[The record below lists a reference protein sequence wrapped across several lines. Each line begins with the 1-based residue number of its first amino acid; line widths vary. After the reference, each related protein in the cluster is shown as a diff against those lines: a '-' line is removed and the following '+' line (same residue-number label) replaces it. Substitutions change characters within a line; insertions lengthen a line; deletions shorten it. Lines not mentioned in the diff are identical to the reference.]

1 MSEFYAWAILLIN
14 QSVENGENCF
24 GEFGRFP
31 IANKMLCN
39 TIKYFQRLLS
49 EHTNL
54 LFSALTESCFVYKK

>member
-1 MSEFYAWAILLIN
+1 MVKA
-14 QSVENGENCF
+14 VF

-31 IANKMLCN
+31 IALESLRN

-54 LFSALTESCFVYKK
+54 LTSALSESCCLYKNTKKDGYLVFICF

>member
-1 MSEFYAWAILLIN
+1 M
-14 QSVENGENCF
+14 VKTVF

-54 LFSALTESCFVYKK
+54 LISALTESCFVYKNKKKKMDV